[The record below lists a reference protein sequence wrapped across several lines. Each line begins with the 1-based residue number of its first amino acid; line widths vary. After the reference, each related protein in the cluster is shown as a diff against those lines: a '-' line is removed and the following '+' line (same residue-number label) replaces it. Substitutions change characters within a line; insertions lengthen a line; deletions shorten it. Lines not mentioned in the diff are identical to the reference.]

1 MVMKNIITFLTACLF
16 LTACNDFLD
25 LKPQGSE
32 NSDNY
37 FNTMENAVYAV
48 NGIYDMLQFDE
59 GNGPDG
65 QWVGGHF
72 DFFLGDMTS
81 DDAEKGST
89 DSDNLDLL
97 RIIGGTSTSSLAQAE
112 AFWIHGFWGVSRA
125 NYVIEGLQEVSWD
138 EATRDRLLGEAL
150 FLRAYFNWYL
160 VSKFGPI
167 PLFTASAQPSD
178 FGSIERASVNTV
190 YTQIATDLKE
200 AADLLPTRSGYAAAD
215 LGRATKGA
223 AQSLLAR
230 VYMFQIG
237 TDAANT
243 TINWQHLFDLTD
255 AVIKSGE
262 YKLLNNY
269 AMLWE
274 EENDNSTEAVFEI
287 QFGEGSEEYV
297 PGSIGTN
304 FHQYQGNRTDGSGWG
319 FNNPSKSLFDEFENG
334 DPRLSCTVYGENFN
348 DGILYGEKKKY
359 DRSGQGSDWMNRKA
373 ALPVLPTIARA
384 ASRNVK
390 VIRYSDVLLMH
401 AEAAYHLGK
410 ADEAQ
415 AKLEMVR
422 SRARNSS
429 YCMGY
434 SEGQMNYSAAP
445 SETSNLLPKVTSTGE
460 SLLNAIWHERRV
472 ELAMEGLRFF
482 DLVRTGRFLDVMEQ
496 EKEKQRAAG
505 GIYENCYADEV
516 NKYFLNIRSNLSSKC
531 YDGPAGNKIYVLPIP
546 LTEQQSYGLQQ
557 NNGY

>member
-1 MVMKNIITFLTACLF
+1 MKNIIALLTLCLL

-37 FNTMENAVYAV
+37 FNTEENATYAV
-48 NGIYDMLQFDE
+48 NGIYDVLQFDE
-59 GNGPDG
+59 GDGPDG

-89 DSDNLDLL
+89 DTDNLDLL
-97 RIIGGTSTSSLAQAE
+97 RIIGGTGTSSLAQAE

-125 NYVIEGLQEVSWD
+125 NYVIEGLQNVSWN
-138 EATRDRLLGEAL
+138 EAARDRLLGEAL

-167 PLFTASAQPSD
+167 PLFTTSAQPSD
-178 FGSIERASVNTV
+178 FGSVERASVNEV
-190 YTQIATDLKE
+190 YTQIAIDLND
-200 AADLLPTRSGYAAAD
+200 AADLLPGRSGYATAN

-230 VYMFQIG
+230 VYMYQIG

-243 TINWQHLFDLTD
+243 TVNWQSVFNLTD

-287 QFGEGSEEYV
+287 QFGEGSEEYA

-304 FHQYQGNRTDGSGWG
+304 FHQYQSNRADGSGWG
-319 FNNPSKSLFDEFENG
+319 FNNPTKSLVDEFENG
-334 DPRLSCTVYGENFN
+334 DPRLSCTIYGENFN

-359 DRSGQGSDWMNRKA
+359 DRAGQGSDWMNRKA

-384 ASRNVK
+384 ATRNVK

-401 AEAAYHLGK
+401 AEAAYHLNK
-410 ADEAQ
+410 PDEAQ

-422 SRARNSS
+422 NRARNSS

-434 SEGQMNYSAAP
+434 AEGQMNYSATPA
-445 SETSNLLPKVTSTGE
+445 ETTNLLPKVTATGE
-460 SLLNAIWHERRV
+460 SLLKAIWHERRV

-482 DLVRTGRFLDVMEQ
+482 DLVRTGRFLDTMEQ
-496 EKEKQRAAG
+496 DKENQRAAG
-505 GIYENCYADEV
+505 GMYEGFYAEEV
-516 NKYFLNIRSNLSSKC
+516 NKYFSNIRTNLSNKC
-531 YDGPAGNKIYVLPIP
+531 YDGPNGNKVYVLPIP
-546 LTEQQSYGLQQ
+546 LTEQQSYGLKQ
-557 NNGY
+557 NDGY